1 MWVDTKILF
10 NKKQF
15 DCSAW
20 HRMVRDIL
28 LTSLGLLTWFCALSA
43 SCASPAFLLAGQ
55 PKELISH
62 WLSVNTAQLQVKHGR
77 DITFFHP
84 KSKTASY
91 QLLWGKLTL
100 SQSKPRHWYSASIT
114 ETQNAIHSAFWCC
127 LFLSRRWVFKL
138 PDSLLVLLKFCFH
151 TEEKENIFKC
161 DNIFV
166 NFDIW
171 GCCGNLEEE
180 IQWMCGLEWSK

>member
-10 NKKQF
+10 NKKQRKGKKKEKEQTTTKKKKHKRCTTQLLTTHCSVPSQGLSSGCPPPSNSSPF

-84 KSKTASY
+84 KSKTQHLTSY
-91 QLLWGKLTL
+91 
-100 SQSKPRHWYSASIT
+100 Y
-114 ETQNAIHSAFWCC
+114 
-127 LFLSRRWVFKL
+127 
-138 PDSLLVLLKFCFH
+138 
-151 TEEKENIFKC
+151 EEN
-161 DNIFV
+161 
-166 NFDIW
+166 
-171 GCCGNLEEE
+171 
-180 IQWMCGLEWSK
+180 